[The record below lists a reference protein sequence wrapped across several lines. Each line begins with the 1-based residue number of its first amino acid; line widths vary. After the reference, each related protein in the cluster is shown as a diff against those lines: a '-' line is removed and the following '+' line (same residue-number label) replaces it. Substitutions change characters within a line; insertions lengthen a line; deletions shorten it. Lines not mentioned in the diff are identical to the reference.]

1 MSISHFKVIEKI
13 LSGTGT
19 ALSMPNLDTGSNAQC
34 GSNHPPQK
42 HFRDS
47 FDRPTGGRS
56 LRCAYRYYPT
66 QC

>member
-34 GSNHPPQK
+34 GSNHPP
-42 HFRDS
+42 
-47 FDRPTGGRS
+47 
-56 LRCAYRYYPT
+56 
-66 QC
+66 